1 MMRAFKDILTDP
13 QVNHEAAEF
22 VRDKIRSIVKDPE
35 TAEALCPPDDLYIGT
50 KRLCSGTQYYETF
63 NRDNV
68 SLVNVRKSAIDR
80 ITPKGRLLEDGTE
93 YELDTIIFATG
104 FDAMT
109 GAMNR
114 INPVGRNGRRLKDE
128 WAAGPRT
135 YLGMT
140 INGFPN
146 MFVIAGPGSPS
157 VFSNMVT
164 SIEQHVEWVADCA

>member
-1 MMRAFKDILTDP
+1 EVSDEERRAELERRWDLGGLYMMRAFKDILTDP

-80 ITPKGRLLEDGTE
+80 ITPKGVLLE
-93 YELDTIIFATG
+93 
-104 FDAMT
+104 
-109 GAMNR
+109 
-114 INPVGRNGRRLKDE
+114 
-128 WAAGPRT
+128 
-135 YLGMT
+135 
-140 INGFPN
+140 
-146 MFVIAGPGSPS
+146 
-157 VFSNMVT
+157 
-164 SIEQHVEWVADCA
+164 